1 MIYFKRPVY
10 VRMLTELAPAAFPAG
25 APPLPEWWQS
35 EIAATASRTESR
47 MPGLPPKLVVT
58 TYAPTRRWITIIA
71 AAAAGRRRRVR
82 HVRIRPLSA
91 PDSIRSRRSNNA
103 PALRAQIAGQEA
115 TISEL
120 RAKVAQL
127 ESSTVGQTREREE
140 VQRTIGDLQAQVAR
154 ANQELAF
161 FRGIVTQN
169 ANSAEVKIQQAR
181 MVATATA
188 NKFRVRVTLVQPM
201 KPDTVVSGV
210 VILSVDGEVDGKPGR
225 ADFAT
230 LSGGKRREIPFTFRY
245 LENIEEE
252 ITMPPGMKPEQLL
265 VEVRSNRRGSA
276 PVQQSY
282 VWSVDPQ

>member
-1 MIYFKRPVY
+1 
-10 VRMLTELAPAAFPAG
+10 
-25 APPLPEWWQS
+25 
-35 EIAATASRTESR
+35 

-58 TYAPTRRWITIIA
+58 TYAPKRRIVTIVLLVLLVAGGVYGMFEFGRYSAKFDAIA
-71 AAAAGRRRRVR
+71 AFKERR
-82 HVRIRPLSA
+82 
-91 PDSIRSRRSNNA
+91 
-103 PALRAQIAGQEA
+103 ALQEQIEDGEG

-201 KPDTVVSGV
+201 NPDTVVSGV
-210 VILSVDGEVDGKPGR
+210 VVLSVDGELDGKPGR

-230 LSGGKRREIPFTFRY
+230 LTGGKRREIAFTFRY
-245 LENIEEE
+245 LENIDEE

>member
-1 MIYFKRPVY
+1 
-10 VRMLTELAPAAFPAG
+10 
-25 APPLPEWWQS
+25 
-35 EIAATASRTESR
+35 

-58 TYAPTRRWITIIA
+58 TYAPKRRMVAIVLLVLMV
-71 AAAAGRRRRVR
+71 AGGVYGMFEFGRY
-82 HVRIRPLSA
+82 SA
-91 PDSIRSRRSNNA
+91 GFDY
-103 PALRAQIAGQEA
+103 PASLRQRAKLRAEIDAQEA

-181 MVATATA
+181 MLATATA
-188 NKFRVRVTLVQPM
+188 NKFRIRVTLVQPM
-201 KPDTVVSGV
+201 KPDTVVSGT
-210 VILSVDGEVDGKPGR
+210 VILSVDGEIDGKPGR
-225 ADFAT
+225 ADFTT

-282 VWSVDPQ
+282 AWSVDPQ

>member
-1 MIYFKRPVY
+1 
-10 VRMLTELAPAAFPAG
+10 
-25 APPLPEWWQS
+25 
-35 EIAATASRTESR
+35 

-58 TYAPTRRWITIIA
+58 TYAPARRWITAILLVLVVAGGVYGMFEFGRYRGGFDVVSELKQRA
-71 AAAAGRRRRVR
+71 ALQNV
-82 HVRIRPLSA
+82 I
-91 PDSIRSRRSNNA
+91 DT
-103 PALRAQIAGQEA
+103 QEA

-201 KPDTVVSGV
+201 KPDTTVSGTV
-210 VILSVDGEVDGKPGR
+210 VLSVDGEVDGKPGR

>member
-1 MIYFKRPVY
+1 MYEFGRYRAGYDVVAGLKQR
-10 VRMLTELAPAAFPAG
+10 TEMRD
-25 APPLPEWWQS
+25 
-35 EIAATASRTESR
+35 EIATLE
-47 MPGLPPKLVVT
+47 T
-58 TYAPTRRWITIIA
+58 TIF
-71 AAAAGRRRRVR
+71 
-82 HVRIRPLSA
+82 
-91 PDSIRSRRSNNA
+91 
-103 PALRAQIAGQEA
+103 
-115 TISEL
+115 EL

-201 KPDTVVSGV
+201 KPDTVVTGV
-210 VILSVDGEVDGKPGR
+210 VVLSVDGEVDGKPGR

-230 LSGGKRREIPFTFRY
+230 LTGGKRREIAFTFRY
-245 LENIEEE
+245 LENIDEE

>member
-1 MIYFKRPVY
+1 
-10 VRMLTELAPAAFPAG
+10 
-25 APPLPEWWQS
+25 
-35 EIAATASRTESR
+35 

-58 TYAPTRRWITIIA
+58 TYAPTRRVVTIVLLVLLV
-71 AAAAGRRRRVR
+71 AGSVYGMFELGRYRAGFDAPSSWKQRR
-82 HVRIRPLSA
+82 
-91 PDSIRSRRSNNA
+91 
-103 PALRAQIAGQEA
+103 ALESQIEERDV
-115 TISEL
+115 TIQEL

-140 VQRTIGDLQAQVAR
+140 VQRMITDLQGQVAR

-181 MVATATA
+181 MVATPVA
-188 NKFRVRVTLVQPM
+188 NKFRIRVTLVQPM
-201 KPDTVVSGV
+201 KPDTVVSGTV
-210 VILSVDGEVDGKPGR
+210 VLSVDGELDGKPGR

-252 ITMPPGMKPEQLL
+252 ITMPTGMKPEQLL

>member
-1 MIYFKRPVY
+1 
-10 VRMLTELAPAAFPAG
+10 
-25 APPLPEWWQS
+25 
-35 EIAATASRTESR
+35 

-58 TYAPTRRWITIIA
+58 TYAPTRRVITIVLLLLVV
-71 AAAAGRRRRVR
+71 AAGVYGMFEFGRY
-82 HVRIRPLSA
+82 
-91 PDSIRSRRSNNA
+91 
-103 PALRAQIAGQEA
+103 RAGYDVVASLKHRAELHAEIDTQQDTIA
-115 TISEL
+115 EL

-140 VQRTIGDLQAQVAR
+140 VQRTIGELQAQVAR
-154 ANQELAF
+154 LNQDLAF
-161 FRGIVTQN
+161 YRGIVTQN

-201 KPDTVVSGV
+201 KPDSVVSGT

-252 ITMPPGMKPEQLL
+252 ITVPPGMKPEQLL
-265 VEVRSNRRGSA
+265 VEVRSNRRGTT

>member
-1 MIYFKRPVY
+1 
-10 VRMLTELAPAAFPAG
+10 
-25 APPLPEWWQS
+25 
-35 EIAATASRTESR
+35 

-58 TYAPTRRWITIIA
+58 TYAPTRRWITIVVLVLIV
-71 AAAAGRRRRVR
+71 AGGVYGMFEFGRYRAGYDVVAGVKQRAE
-82 HVRIRPLSA
+82 L
-91 PDSIRSRRSNNA
+91 DSE
-103 PALRAQIAGQEA
+103 IAGHES

-181 MVATATA
+181 MVTTATA
-188 NKFRVRVTLVQPM
+188 NKFRVLVTLVQPM
-201 KPDTVVSGV
+201 KPDSVVSGV
-210 VILSVDGEVDGKPGR
+210 VVLSVDGEVDGKPGR

>member
-1 MIYFKRPVY
+1 
-10 VRMLTELAPAAFPAG
+10 L
-25 APPLPEWWQS
+25 
-35 EIAATASRTESR
+35 
-47 MPGLPPKLVVT
+47 PGLPPKLVVT
-58 TYAPTRRWITIIA
+58 TYAPTRRWITIVVLVVIVIGGVYGMFEF
-71 AAAAGRRRRVR
+71 GRYRGGYDV
-82 HVRIRPLSA
+82 VSA
-91 PDSIRSRRSNNA
+91 FKQRAELRGEISR
-103 PALRAQIAGQEA
+103 LET
-115 TISEL
+115 TIFDL

-201 KPDTVVSGV
+201 NPDTVVSGV
-210 VILSVDGEVDGKPGR
+210 VVLSVDGEVDGKPGR

-230 LSGGKRREIPFTFRY
+230 LTGGKRREIAFTFRY
-245 LENIEEE
+245 LENIDEE

>member
-1 MIYFKRPVY
+1 
-10 VRMLTELAPAAFPAG
+10 
-25 APPLPEWWQS
+25 
-35 EIAATASRTESR
+35 

-58 TYAPTRRWITIIA
+58 TYAPTRRMITIVLLVLLL
-71 AAAAGRRRRVR
+71 AGGVYGMFEFGRYR
-82 HVRIRPLSA
+82 A
-91 PDSIRSRRSNNA
+91 GFDA
-103 PALRAQIAGQEA
+103 PAALRQRAELRARIEEQEA
-115 TISEL
+115 TISDL

-140 VQRTIGDLQAQVAR
+140 VQRTIEELQAQVAR

-181 MVATATA
+181 MLATASA
-188 NKFRVRVTLVQPM
+188 NKFRIRVTLVQPM
-201 KPDTVVSGV
+201 KPDTVVSGTV
-210 VILSVDGEVDGKPGR
+210 VLSVDGELDGKPGR

-230 LSGGKRREIPFTFRY
+230 LSGGKRKEIPFTFRY

-252 ITMPPGMKPEQLL
+252 ITMPPGMKPQQLL

>member
-1 MIYFKRPVY
+1 
-10 VRMLTELAPAAFPAG
+10 
-25 APPLPEWWQS
+25 
-35 EIAATASRTESR
+35 

-58 TYAPTRRWITIIA
+58 TYAPTRRMVTIVLLVLIVA
-71 AAAAGRRRRVR
+71 ASVYGMFEFGRYRAGFDVVAGLKQRT
-82 HVRIRPLSA
+82 
-91 PDSIRSRRSNNA
+91 
-103 PALRAQIAGQEA
+103 ALQNEIETQEA

-210 VILSVDGEVDGKPGR
+210 VVLSVDGEVDGKPGR

-230 LSGGKRREIPFTFRY
+230 LTGGKRREIAFTFRY
-245 LENIEEE
+245 LENIDEE

>member
-1 MIYFKRPVY
+1 
-10 VRMLTELAPAAFPAG
+10 
-25 APPLPEWWQS
+25 
-35 EIAATASRTESR
+35 

-58 TYAPTRRWITIIA
+58 TYAPARRWMTVVLLVLIV
-71 AAAAGRRRRVR
+71 AGGVYGMFEFGRFRAGYDVVAGLKQRTE
-82 HVRIRPLSA
+82 
-91 PDSIRSRRSNNA
+91 
-103 PALRAQIAGQEA
+103 LRDVISTQEA

-210 VILSVDGEVDGKPGR
+210 VVLSVDGEVDGKPGR

>member
-1 MIYFKRPVY
+1 
-10 VRMLTELAPAAFPAG
+10 
-25 APPLPEWWQS
+25 
-35 EIAATASRTESR
+35 

-58 TYAPTRRWITIIA
+58 TYAPTRRWVTIVVLVLLV
-71 AAAAGRRRRVR
+71 AGGVYGMFEFGRFRAGYDVVAGLKQRTE
-82 HVRIRPLSA
+82 
-91 PDSIRSRRSNNA
+91 
-103 PALRAQIAGQEA
+103 LRNEISTLET
-115 TISEL
+115 TIFDL

-210 VILSVDGEVDGKPGR
+210 VVLSVDGEVDGKPGR

-230 LSGGKRREIPFTFRY
+230 LTGGKRREIAFTFRY
-245 LENIEEE
+245 LENIDEE

>member
-1 MIYFKRPVY
+1 
-10 VRMLTELAPAAFPAG
+10 
-25 APPLPEWWQS
+25 
-35 EIAATASRTESR
+35 

-58 TYAPTRRWITIIA
+58 TYAPTRRVITVVLLLLIV
-71 AAAAGRRRRVR
+71 AGSVYGMFEFGRY
-82 HVRIRPLSA
+82 SA
-91 PDSIRSRRSNNA
+91 GFDSLTALRERA
-103 PALRAQIAGQEA
+103 ALRAEITANEA

-181 MVATATA
+181 MVATAAA

-201 KPDTVVSGV
+201 KPDAVVSGV
-210 VILSVDGEVDGKPGR
+210 VVLSVDGELDGKPNR

-252 ITMPPGMKPEQLL
+252 ITVPPGMKPAQLI
-265 VEVRSNRRGSA
+265 VEVRSNRRGTA
-276 PVQQSY
+276 PIQQTY
-282 VWSVDPQ
+282 VWNVDPQ

>member
-1 MIYFKRPVY
+1 
-10 VRMLTELAPAAFPAG
+10 
-25 APPLPEWWQS
+25 
-35 EIAATASRTESR
+35 

-58 TYAPTRRWITIIA
+58 TYAPTRRWVTIAVLVLIV
-71 AAAAGRRRRVR
+71 AGGIYGMFEFGRYRAGYDVVAGLKQRTE
-82 HVRIRPLSA
+82 L
-91 PDSIRSRRSNNA
+91 RSEIST
-103 PALRAQIAGQEA
+103 LET
-115 TISEL
+115 TIFDL

-188 NKFRVRVTLVQPM
+188 NKFRIRVTLVQPM
-201 KPDTVVSGV
+201 KPDSVVSGV
-210 VILSVDGEVDGKPGR
+210 VVLSVEGLVDGKPGR

-265 VEVRSNRRGSA
+265 VEIRSNRRGSS

>member
-1 MIYFKRPVY
+1 MLLVLLVAGGVY
-10 VRMLTELAPAAFPAG
+10 GMFEFGRYSAG
-25 APPLPEWWQS
+25 FDS
-35 EIAATASRTESR
+35 
-47 MPGLPPKLVVT
+47 
-58 TYAPTRRWITIIA
+58 
-71 AAAAGRRRRVR
+71 
-82 HVRIRPLSA
+82 LSA
-91 PDSIRSRRSNNA
+91 LKQRE
-103 PALRAQIAGQEA
+103 ALKDEIEAQEA

-140 VQRTIGDLQAQVAR
+140 VQRMITDLQAQVAR

-181 MVATATA
+181 MVATSTA

-201 KPDTVVSGV
+201 KPDTVVSGTV
-210 VILSVDGEVDGKPGR
+210 VLAVDGEMDGKPGR

-252 ITMPPGMKPEQLL
+252 ITMPPG
-265 VEVRSNRRGSA
+265 
-276 PVQQSY
+276 
-282 VWSVDPQ
+282 

>member
-1 MIYFKRPVY
+1 
-10 VRMLTELAPAAFPAG
+10 
-25 APPLPEWWQS
+25 
-35 EIAATASRTESR
+35 

-58 TYAPTRRWITIIA
+58 TYAPTRRVVTIVLLVLVVLGSVYGMFEFGRYSAGYDALA
-71 AAAAGRRRRVR
+71 AFKQRQELQSVIDA
-82 HVRIRPLSA
+82 
-91 PDSIRSRRSNNA
+91 N
-103 PALRAQIAGQEA
+103 EA

-140 VQRTIGDLQAQVAR
+140 VQRTIGELQAQVAR

-181 MVATATA
+181 MVATAAA
-188 NKFRVRVTLVQPM
+188 NKFRIRVTLVQPM

-210 VILSVDGEVDGKPGR
+210 VVLSVDGEIDGKPGR

-252 ITMPPGMKPEQLL
+252 ITVPPGMKPEQLL

>member
-1 MIYFKRPVY
+1 
-10 VRMLTELAPAAFPAG
+10 
-25 APPLPEWWQS
+25 
-35 EIAATASRTESR
+35 

-58 TYAPTRRWITIIA
+58 TYAPTRRLVTIVVLVLLV
-71 AAAAGRRRRVR
+71 AGGVYGMFEFGRY
-82 HVRIRPLSA
+82 
-91 PDSIRSRRSNNA
+91 
-103 PALRAQIAGQEA
+103 RASYDIVAMIKERADYRGQIEAQE
-115 TISEL
+115 TIISEL

-181 MVATATA
+181 MVATAAA
-188 NKFRVRVTLVQPM
+188 NKYRIRVTLVQPM
-201 KPDTVVSGV
+201 KPDSVVSGV
-210 VILSVDGEVDGKPGR
+210 VVLSVDGEIDGKPGR

-265 VEVRSNRRGSA
+265 IEVKSNKRGSA

>member
-1 MIYFKRPVY
+1 
-10 VRMLTELAPAAFPAG
+10 
-25 APPLPEWWQS
+25 
-35 EIAATASRTESR
+35 
-47 MPGLPPKLVVT
+47 MPGLPPRLVVT
-58 TYAPTRRWITIIA
+58 TYAPTRRWVTI
-71 AAAAGRRRRVR
+71 V
-82 HVRIRPLSA
+82 VLV
-91 PDSIRSRRSNNA
+91 
-103 PALRAQIAGQEA
+103 LLIAGGIYGMFEFGRYRAGFDGPSAWNERRKLEA
-115 TISEL
+115 EIGKRDTMIQEL
-120 RAKVAQL
+120 REKVAQL

-169 ANSAEVKIQQAR
+169 ANSSEVKIQQAR
-181 MVATATA
+181 MVATSAA
-188 NKFRVRVTLVQPM
+188 NKFRIRVTLVQPM

-210 VILSVDGEVDGKPGR
+210 VVLSVDGEVDGKPGR

-265 VEVRSNRRGSA
+265 VEVRSSKRGA
-276 PVQQSY
+276 TPVQQSY

>member
-1 MIYFKRPVY
+1 
-10 VRMLTELAPAAFPAG
+10 
-25 APPLPEWWQS
+25 
-35 EIAATASRTESR
+35 

-58 TYAPTRRWITIIA
+58 TYAPTRRVITIVLLVLVVA
-71 AAAAGRRRRVR
+71 ASVYGMFEFGRYSAGFDALAA
-82 HVRIRPLSA
+82 LKQ
-91 PDSIRSRRSNNA
+91 
-103 PALRAQIAGQEA
+103 RAAMRAEIEASEA

-120 RAKVAQL
+120 RATVAQL

-181 MVATATA
+181 MVATAAA

-210 VILSVDGEVDGKPGR
+210 VILSVDGAIDGKPGR

>member
-1 MIYFKRPVY
+1 
-10 VRMLTELAPAAFPAG
+10 
-25 APPLPEWWQS
+25 
-35 EIAATASRTESR
+35 

-58 TYAPTRRWITIIA
+58 TYAPTRRMITIVLLVLLL
-71 AAAAGRRRRVR
+71 AGGVYGMFEFGRYR
-82 HVRIRPLSA
+82 A
-91 PDSIRSRRSNNA
+91 GFDA
-103 PALRAQIAGQEA
+103 PAALRQRAELRARIEEQEA
-115 TISEL
+115 TISDL

-140 VQRTIGDLQAQVAR
+140 VQRTIEELQAQVAR

-181 MVATATA
+181 MLATASA
-188 NKFRVRVTLVQPM
+188 NKFRIRVTLVQPM
-201 KPDTVVSGV
+201 KPDTVVSGTV
-210 VILSVDGEVDGKPGR
+210 VLSVDGELDGKPGR

-230 LSGGKRREIPFTFRY
+230 LSGGKRKEIPFTFRY

>member
-1 MIYFKRPVY
+1 
-10 VRMLTELAPAAFPAG
+10 
-25 APPLPEWWQS
+25 
-35 EIAATASRTESR
+35 

-58 TYAPTRRWITIIA
+58 TYAPTRRVVTIVLLVLVV
-71 AAAAGRRRRVR
+71 AAGVYGMFEFGRYRAGYDVVAGLKER
-82 HVRIRPLSA
+82 A
-91 PDSIRSRRSNNA
+91 
-103 PALRAQIAGQEA
+103 ALREEIEDHEA

-140 VQRTIGDLQAQVAR
+140 VQRTIGELQAQVAR

-181 MVATATA
+181 MVATSTA

-210 VILSVDGEVDGKPGR
+210 VVLSVDGEVDGKPGR

-252 ITMPPGMKPEQLL
+252 ITVPPGMKPEQLL

>member
-1 MIYFKRPVY
+1 
-10 VRMLTELAPAAFPAG
+10 
-25 APPLPEWWQS
+25 
-35 EIAATASRTESR
+35 

-58 TYAPTRRWITIIA
+58 TYAPTRRVITIVLLVLVVVGSIYGMFEFGRYSAGHDALA
-71 AAAAGRRRRVR
+71 AFKK
-82 HVRIRPLSA
+82 
-91 PDSIRSRRSNNA
+91 
-103 PALRAQIAGQEA
+103 RAELQAVIDANDA

-188 NKFRVRVTLVQPM
+188 NKFRIRVTLVQPM

-210 VILSVDGEVDGKPGR
+210 VILSVDGELDGKPGR

>member
-1 MIYFKRPVY
+1 
-10 VRMLTELAPAAFPAG
+10 
-25 APPLPEWWQS
+25 
-35 EIAATASRTESR
+35 

-58 TYAPTRRWITIIA
+58 TYAPIRRWITIVVLVLVVAGSVYGMFEFGRYRAGYDVVAGLKQRTELHNEIA
-71 AAAAGRRRRVR
+71 A
-82 HVRIRPLSA
+82 
-91 PDSIRSRRSNNA
+91 
-103 PALRAQIAGQEA
+103 QET

-210 VILSVDGEVDGKPGR
+210 VVLSVDGEVDGKPGR

-230 LSGGKRREIPFTFRY
+230 LSGGKRREIAFTFRY
-245 LENIEEE
+245 LENIDEE

>member
-1 MIYFKRPVY
+1 
-10 VRMLTELAPAAFPAG
+10 
-25 APPLPEWWQS
+25 
-35 EIAATASRTESR
+35 

-58 TYAPTRRWITIIA
+58 TYAPTRRVITIVLLVLLMVGSVYGMFEYGRYNAGHDAIA
-71 AAAAGRRRRVR
+71 AFRERAKLQTQ
-82 HVRIRPLSA
+82 IRE
-91 PDSIRSRRSNNA
+91 N
-103 PALRAQIAGQEA
+103 EA

-140 VQRTIGDLQAQVAR
+140 VQRMITDLQAQVAR

-181 MVATATA
+181 MVATAAA
-188 NKFRVRVTLVQPM
+188 NKFRIRVTLVQPM
-201 KPDTVVSGV
+201 KPDSVVSGG
-210 VILSVDGEVDGKPGR
+210 VILSVDGELDGKPGR

-252 ITMPPGMKPEQLL
+252 ITVPPGMKPEQLL

>member
-1 MIYFKRPVY
+1 
-10 VRMLTELAPAAFPAG
+10 
-25 APPLPEWWQS
+25 
-35 EIAATASRTESR
+35 

-58 TYAPTRRWITIIA
+58 TYAPTRRWITIVILVLLV
-71 AAAAGRRRRVR
+71 AAGVYGMFEFGRY
-82 HVRIRPLSA
+82 SA
-91 PDSIRSRRSNNA
+91 GFDSLAALKHRTTLRSEIEA
-103 PALRAQIAGQEA
+103 HQA

-120 RAKVAQL
+120 RARIAQL

-161 FRGIVTQN
+161 FRGIVNQN

-188 NKFRVRVTLVQPM
+188 NKFRIHITLVQPM
-201 KPDTVVSGV
+201 KPDFVNGV

>member
-1 MIYFKRPVY
+1 
-10 VRMLTELAPAAFPAG
+10 
-25 APPLPEWWQS
+25 
-35 EIAATASRTESR
+35 
-47 MPGLPPKLVVT
+47 MPGLPPRLVVT
-58 TYAPTRRWITIIA
+58 THAPARRIITIVLLLLVIA
-71 AAAAGRRRRVR
+71 ASVYGMFEYGRYSAG
-82 HVRIRPLSA
+82 H
-91 PDSIRSRRSNNA
+91 DSYVAFRE
-103 PALRAQIAGQEA
+103 RAKLQDVIDAQET
-115 TISEL
+115 TISDL

-140 VQRTIGDLQAQVAR
+140 VQRTIGELQAQVAR
-154 ANQELAF
+154 LNQDLAF
-161 FRGIVTQN
+161 YRGIVTQN

-188 NKFRVRVTLVQPM
+188 NKFRIRITLVQPM

-230 LSGGKRREIPFTFRY
+230 LSGGKRHEISFTFRY

-252 ITMPPGMKPEQLL
+252 ITVPPGMKPEQLL

-282 VWSVDPQ
+282 VWNVDSQ

>member
-1 MIYFKRPVY
+1 
-10 VRMLTELAPAAFPAG
+10 
-25 APPLPEWWQS
+25 
-35 EIAATASRTESR
+35 

-58 TYAPTRRWITIIA
+58 TYAPTRRWVTIIVLLLVVGGA
-71 AAAAGRRRRVR
+71 VYGMFEFGRWRGGF
-82 HVRIRPLSA
+82 
-91 PDSIRSRRSNNA
+91 DA
-103 PALRAQIAGQEA
+103 PAAWKERRGLEAQIENRDA
-115 TISEL
+115 TILDL
-120 RAKVAQL
+120 RAKIAQL

-188 NKFRVRVTLVQPM
+188 NKFRIRVTLVQPM

-210 VILSVDGEVDGKPGR
+210 VVLSVDGEVDGKPGR

-252 ITMPPGMKPEQLL
+252 VTMPPGMKPEQLL
-265 VEVRSNRRGSA
+265 VEVRSSRRGSA

>member
-1 MIYFKRPVY
+1 
-10 VRMLTELAPAAFPAG
+10 
-25 APPLPEWWQS
+25 
-35 EIAATASRTESR
+35 

-58 TYAPTRRWITIIA
+58 TYAPTRRVITIVLLVLIV
-71 AAAAGRRRRVR
+71 AGSVYGMFEFGRY
-82 HVRIRPLSA
+82 SA
-91 PDSIRSRRSNNA
+91 GFDALTALRERA
-103 PALRAQIAGQEA
+103 ALRAEIVANEA

-140 VQRTIGDLQAQVAR
+140 VQRTIGELQAQVAR

-181 MVATATA
+181 MVATAAA

-201 KPDTVVSGV
+201 KPDAVVSGV
-210 VILSVDGEVDGKPGR
+210 VVLSLDGELDGKPGR

-252 ITMPPGMKPEQLL
+252 ITVPPGMKPAQLI
-265 VEVRSNRRGSA
+265 VEVRSNRRGTA
-276 PVQQSY
+276 PIQQTY
-282 VWSVDPQ
+282 VWNVDPQ

>member
-1 MIYFKRPVY
+1 V
-10 VRMLTELAPAAFPAG
+10 
-25 APPLPEWWQS
+25 
-35 EIAATASRTESR
+35 
-47 MPGLPPKLVVT
+47 PGLPPKLVVT
-58 TYAPTRRWITIIA
+58 TYAPTRRWITAVLLMLIV
-71 AAAAGRRRRVR
+71 AGGVYGMFEFGRY
-82 HVRIRPLSA
+82 
-91 PDSIRSRRSNNA
+91 
-103 PALRAQIAGQEA
+103 RAGYDVVAGLKQRTEMRA
-115 TISEL
+115 VIVTHETTISEL

-210 VILSVDGEVDGKPGR
+210 VVLSVDGEVDGKPGR

>member
-1 MIYFKRPVY
+1 
-10 VRMLTELAPAAFPAG
+10 
-25 APPLPEWWQS
+25 
-35 EIAATASRTESR
+35 

-58 TYAPTRRWITIIA
+58 TYAPTRRWITIVVLLLIIVGSVYGMFEFGRYR
-71 AAAAGRRRRVR
+71 AGYDVVASLKQRTELRRE
-82 HVRIRPLSA
+82 ISSL
-91 PDSIRSRRSNNA
+91 
-103 PALRAQIAGQEA
+103 EA
-115 TISEL
+115 TIFDL

-181 MVATATA
+181 MVATAAA
-188 NKFRVRVTLVQPM
+188 NKFRIRVTLVQPM

-210 VILSVDGEVDGKPGR
+210 VVLSVDGELDGKPGR

-230 LSGGKRREIPFTFRY
+230 LSGGKKREIPFTFRY

-282 VWSVDPQ
+282 VWTVDPQ

>member
-1 MIYFKRPVY
+1 
-10 VRMLTELAPAAFPAG
+10 
-25 APPLPEWWQS
+25 
-35 EIAATASRTESR
+35 

-58 TYAPTRRWITIIA
+58 TYAPKRRVITIVLLLLLVAGSVYGMFEFGRYSAGFDALAALKERAALSDEIA
-71 AAAAGRRRRVR
+71 A
-82 HVRIRPLSA
+82 
-91 PDSIRSRRSNNA
+91 N
-103 PALRAQIAGQEA
+103 EA

-140 VQRTIGDLQAQVAR
+140 VQRTIGELQAQVAR

-181 MVATATA
+181 MVATPAA
-188 NKFRVRVTLVQPM
+188 NKFRIRVTLVQPM
-201 KPDTVVSGV
+201 KPDAVVSGV
-210 VILSVDGEVDGKPGR
+210 VILSVDGELDGKPGR

-252 ITMPPGMKPEQLL
+252 ITVPPGMKPEQLL

-276 PVQQSY
+276 PVQQAY

>member
-1 MIYFKRPVY
+1 V
-10 VRMLTELAPAAFPAG
+10 
-25 APPLPEWWQS
+25 
-35 EIAATASRTESR
+35 
-47 MPGLPPKLVVT
+47 PGLPPKLVVT
-58 TYAPTRRWITIIA
+58 TYAPTRRWITIVVLLLIVAGGVYGMFEFGRYSAGYDTVA
-71 AAAAGRRRRVR
+71 ALKQRA
-82 HVRIRPLSA
+82 
-91 PDSIRSRRSNNA
+91 
-103 PALRAQIAGQEA
+103 ALRDEIEADEA
-115 TISEL
+115 TISDL

-188 NKFRVRVTLVQPM
+188 NKFRIRITLVQPM

-230 LSGGKRREIPFTFRY
+230 LSGNKRREIPFTFRY

-282 VWSVDPQ
+282 VWNVDPN